1 MAVYCMLFTLYSCNL
16 ELEIKRVRSRRR
28 KKQMLNLDEV
38 KCHVYRCVQ
47 RSEVSLLSCI
57 EKFVALVVL
66 TRGSKLLANQHV
78 FKLITT
84 T

>member
-1 MAVYCMLFTLYSCNL
+1 
-16 ELEIKRVRSRRR
+16 
-28 KKQMLNLDEV
+28 MLNLDEV

-66 TRGSKLLANQHV
+66 TRGSKLLVNQHV